1 MRAEKHF
8 EELKN
13 TSSSAHLVPRW
24 VNKTMEIWETNLTGK
39 GVCLYFPRWIQQT
52 HMASS
57 SEDSTQ
63 GAPSLQ
69 NRDKT
74 TKTPVGRNSN
84 TGHGGSKDLRED
96 HRPQQHQPYD
106 LMISPLG
113 DK

>member
-8 EELKN
+8 EELKD
-13 TSSSAHLVPRW
+13 TSLPSVHLVPRQ
-24 VNKTMEIWETNLTGK
+24 VNEAMEIWETNPTGK

-69 NRDKT
+69 NGDGT
-74 TKTPVGRNSN
+74 TRIPGRRNSN
-84 TGHGGSKDLRED
+84 TGHGGSKDLQEA
-96 HRPQQHQPYD
+96 PPSATST
-106 LMISPLG
+106 L
-113 DK
+113 